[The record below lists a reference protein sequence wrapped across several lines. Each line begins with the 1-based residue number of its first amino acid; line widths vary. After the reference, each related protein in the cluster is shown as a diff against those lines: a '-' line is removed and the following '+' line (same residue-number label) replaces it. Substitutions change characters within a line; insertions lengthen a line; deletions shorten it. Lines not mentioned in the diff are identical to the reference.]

1 MKLRDLVSGLEHGQI
16 HGQMSIEIE
25 GVAYNSK
32 QVERNSVF
40 VAMKGQEVD
49 GHNYIK
55 EAIEKGARAVVLEDE
70 DRRIRGI
77 PTVVVPNSRKALGT
91 ISTAFFGNPSAKLTL
106 IGITGTNG
114 KTTTAYLAESIL

>member
-1 MKLRDLVSGLEHGQI
+1 MKLRDLVTGLEGGQI

-32 QVERNSVF
+32 QVERNAVF

-49 GHNYIK
+49 GHDYIE

-70 DRRIRGI
+70 NRMIRGI
-77 PTVVVPNSRKALGT
+77 PTVMVPNSRKALGT
-91 ISTAFFGNPSAKLTL
+91 ISTAFFGNPSTKMTL

-114 KTTTAYLAESIL
+114 KTTRHILPNPS